1 SALIRHLAPF
11 ELLIQVLLVGLV
23 APCDSEETVY
33 HGATSTTSFFCWA
46 WARAVPQG
54 QSFLDSGILTMAPAS
69 ILLST
74 WLVSRPLS
82 STSLADNVL
91 CSPAAMLDTKLI
103 DA

>member
-1 SALIRHLAPF
+1 MFRHLAPF
-11 ELLIQVLLVGLV
+11 DLLIQILLVGLV
-23 APCDSEETVY
+23 DPGDSEETVY
-33 HGATSTTSFFCWA
+33 HCATSTTSFFSWA

-82 STSLADNVL
+82 STSLADHVL
-91 CSPAAMLDTKLI
+91 FSPASMLDTMLNH
-103 DA
+103 A